1 MQRFMT
7 ALCALALFAVAAAPA
22 LADGSARDVQ
32 AALDSYL
39 ANDTADVAL
48 VGGPGSAGYDNGF
61 WIRGGDFLLRANVT
75 LQARF
80 EAMDYDE
87 SQPPEQAGGGIVIG
101 AGQVIGPD
109 FFGGDLSG
117 FSLPRATLK
126 LSGEA
131 PCNIRWYMELEFGHF
146 GRDVVEFYADNGGV
160 NAQFLP
166 QNSGNLGSAFAI
178 GQSHNYDNTREAWI
192 EWGCSDALNFRMGQ
206 IALPT
211 TRQLMVKPELQ
222 QFVDIS
228 LASAFVGQILPGYTD
243 RNRDHGL
250 MIHGAFGCNSEWS
263 YMLAIS
269 NGDGGDSIRNVL
281 DHRTSDG
288 LAFSGRV
295 NWAFAKPIGYQ
306 EGALAQETCGW
317 YGEIGA
323 WGFVY
328 ADRIDKNHTVI
339 ADSTR
344 FGVDL
349 ALGWGGF
356 SFTGAY
362 TMGTDEQHI
371 LAGGSDLD
379 MTAWLAQI
387 GYHFPGTAWELA
399 ARASSYDLDPDMG
412 GGGATTELAFAI
424 NYYLNGHGNKFTVDI
439 SFFEGN
445 DPGSFLIWDAYT
457 GIGGWAF
464 GEETFG
470 TLLRFQWQL
479 AL

>member
-1 MQRFMT
+1 MHRIT
-7 ALCALALFAVAAAPA
+7 LGLAALALLGLAAAPA

-39 ANDTADVAL
+39 AHDTADVAL
-48 VGGPGSAGYDNGF
+48 VGGPGSAGYDDGF

-75 LQARF
+75 LQARYESF
-80 EAMDYDE
+80 DWDE
-87 SQPPEQAGGGIVIG
+87 VQPPERGGGGSTIPG
-101 AGQVIGPD
+101 TANQVIIDPNQNQRE
-109 FFGGDLSG
+109 FGGDLSG

-146 GRDVVEFYADNGGV
+146 GRDALEARLGG
-160 NAQFLP
+160 FTP
-166 QNSGNLGSAFAI
+166 FNLGSVFLV
-178 GQSHNYDNTREAWI
+178 GQSYNYDTTREAWI

-228 LASAFVGQILPGYTD
+228 MASAFVGSLLPGYTD

-263 YMLAIS
+263 YMLAVS

-281 DHRTSDG
+281 DHRSSDG
-288 LAFSGRV
+288 LAFSGRL

-306 EGALAQETCGW
+306 EGALAQETCGL

-323 WGFVY
+323 WGFTY
-328 ADRIDKNHTVI
+328 ADRIDKPHVVM

-344 FGVDL
+344 YGVDL
-349 ALGWGGF
+349 ALGYGGF

-362 TMGTDEQHI
+362 T
-371 LAGGSDLD
+371 LGSDDNVLGTGLD
-379 MTAWLAQI
+379 LDYTAWLAQL

-399 ARASSYDLDPDMG
+399 ARASNYDFDPSTG
-412 GGGATTELAFAI
+412 GGGSVQELAFAI
-424 NYYLNGHGNKFTVDI
+424 NYYLNGHGNKFTLDV

-445 DPGSFLIWDAYT
+445 DPNSSLIWDAYT
-457 GIGGWAF
+457 GIGGYAF
-464 GEETFG
+464 GEETYG

>member
-1 MQRFMT
+1 MHKLVT
-7 ALCALALFAVAAAPA
+7 ALCALALLVAATAPA
-22 LADGSARDVQ
+22 VADGSARDVQ

-39 ANDTADVAL
+39 ANDRADVAL

-80 EAMDYDE
+80 EAFDHDE
-87 SQPPEQAGGGIVIG
+87 TQPPEAAGGNVIMG
-101 AGQVIGPD
+101 GLGQIIQVPQD
-109 FFGGDLSG
+109 FGGDLSG

-146 GRDVVEFYADNGGV
+146 GRDALEARLGDFE
-160 NAQFLP
+160 
-166 QNSGNLGSAFAI
+166 SENLGATFWRESAH
-178 GQSHNYDNTREAWI
+178 SYNYDNTREAWI

-228 LASAFVGQILPGYTD
+228 MASAFVGQLLPGYTD

-250 MIHGAFGCNSEWS
+250 MVHGAFGCSNEWS
-263 YMLAIS
+263 YMLAVT

-323 WGFVY
+323 WGFIY
-328 ADRIDKNHTVI
+328 ADRIDKNHTTI
-339 ADSTR
+339 SDATR
-344 FGVDL
+344 YGVDL

-362 TMGTDEQHI
+362 TT
-371 LAGGSDLD
+371 GSDED
-379 MTAWLAQI
+379 VFGTGFDVDYTAWLAQI

-399 ARASSYDLDPDMG
+399 ARASSYDIDPAGG

-424 NYYLNGHGNKFTVDI
+424 SYYLNGHGNKFTVDI

-457 GIGGWAF
+457 GIGGYAF

>member
-1 MQRFMT
+1 MQRFIT
-7 ALCALALFAVAAAPA
+7 GLCALALFAVAAAPA

-80 EAMDYDE
+80 EAFDWDE
-87 SQPPEQAGGGIVIG
+87 TQPPETGGGNGTVIVVG
-101 AGQVIGPD
+101 NAQAAPQD
-109 FFGGDLSG
+109 FGGDLSG

-146 GRDVVEFYADNGGV
+146 GRDALEARLGG
-160 NAQFLP
+160 FTP
-166 QNSGNLGSAFAI
+166 TNLGPTLGILGFS
-178 GQSHNYDNTREAWI
+178 QSHNYDNTREAWI

-228 LASAFVGQILPGYTD
+228 LASAFTGQLLPGYTD

-263 YMLAIS
+263 YMLAVT

-288 LAFSGRV
+288 LAFSGRL

-323 WGFVY
+323 WGFYY
-328 ADRIDKNHTVI
+328 ADRVDKPHAVI
-339 ADSTR
+339 ADATR
-344 FGVDL
+344 YGVDV
-349 ALGWGGF
+349 ALGYGGF

-362 TMGTDEQHI
+362 TIGTD
-371 LAGGSDLD
+371 ADVGGSTNDID
-379 MTAWLAQI
+379 YVAWLAQI

-399 ARASSYDLDPDMG
+399 ARASSYDIDPGAG
-412 GGGATTELAFAI
+412 GGGSVSELAFAI
-424 NYYLNGHGNKFTVDI
+424 SYYLNGHGNKFTVDI
-439 SFFEGN
+439 SFLEGN
-445 DPGSFLIWDAYT
+445 DPGSVLIWDAYT
-457 GIGGWAF
+457 GIGDYARGN
-464 GEETFG
+464 ETFG

>member
-1 MQRFMT
+1 MHRIVMG
-7 ALCALALFAVAAAPA
+7 LGALALAVGVAAAPA

-39 ANDTADVAL
+39 AHDTADVAL

-87 SQPPEQAGGGIVIG
+87 SQPPELQGG
-101 AGQVIGPD
+101 ANTTQVLVDGD
-109 FFGGDLSG
+109 FGGDLSG

-131 PCNIRWYMELEFGHF
+131 PCNIRWYMELEFGHW
-146 GRDVVEFYADNGGV
+146 GRDVLESAQA
-160 NAQFLP
+160 NATNQFI
-166 QNSGNLGSAFAI
+166 NFGNLGPAF
-178 GQSHNYDNTREAWI
+178 QSGNFDNTREAWI

-228 LASAFVGQILPGYTD
+228 LASAFTGQILPGYTD

-263 YMLAIS
+263 YMLAVT

-281 DHRTSDG
+281 DHRSSDN
-288 LAFSGRV
+288 LAFSGRL

-306 EGALAQETCGW
+306 EGALAQETCGL

-323 WGFVY
+323 WGFYY
-328 ADRIDKNHTVI
+328 ADRADKPHTVF
-339 ADSTR
+339 ADWTTY
-344 FGVDL
+344 GVDV

-362 TMGTDEQHI
+362 TMATGADYIFTGTD
-371 LAGGSDLD
+371 LDLT
-379 MTAWLAQI
+379 MWLAQI
-387 GYHFPGTAWELA
+387 GYHFPGTAWEIA
-399 ARASSYDLDPDMG
+399 ARASSYDIDQGAAG
-412 GGGATTELAFAI
+412 GGGSTSELAFAV

-445 DPGSFLIWDAYT
+445 DPGSVLIWDAYT
-457 GIGGWAF
+457 GIGNSAF

>member
-1 MQRFMT
+1 MQRIVT
-7 ALCALALFAVAAAPA
+7 GLCALALVVGVAAAPA

-39 ANDTADVAL
+39 AGDTADVAL

-87 SQPPEQAGGGIVIG
+87 TQPPETGGGNGIIIVDTV
-101 AGQVIGPD
+101 AQVAQQD
-109 FFGGDLSG
+109 FGGDLSG

-131 PCNIRWYMELEFGHF
+131 PCNIRYYMELEFGHF
-146 GRDVVEFYADNGGV
+146 GRDALEARLGGFSPV
-160 NAQFLP
+160 
-166 QNSGNLGSAFAI
+166 NLGPALGWSGFS
-178 GQSHNYDNTREAWI
+178 QSHNYDNTREAWI

-228 LASAFVGQILPGYTD
+228 LASAFTGQLLPGYTD

-263 YMLAIS
+263 YMLAVT

-281 DHRTSDG
+281 DHRSSDN

-323 WGFVY
+323 WGFYY
-328 ADRIDKNHTVI
+328 ADRIDKPHVAV
-339 ADSTR
+339 ADATR
-344 FGVDL
+344 YGVDV
-349 ALGWGGF
+349 ALGYGGF

-362 TMGTDEQHI
+362 TIGTDSDFV
-371 LAGGSDLD
+371 LAGVDVD
-379 MTAWLAQI
+379 YTAWLAQI
-387 GYHFPGTAWELA
+387 GYHFPGTAWEIA
-399 ARASSYDLDPDMG
+399 ARASSYDIDISN
-412 GGGATTELAFAI
+412 GASGSTSELAFAI

-445 DPGSFLIWDAYT
+445 DAQSILIWDAYT
-457 GIGGWAF
+457 GIGSYASGN
-464 GEETFG
+464 ETFG
-470 TLLRFQWQL
+470 SLLRFQWQL

>member
-1 MQRFMT
+1 MSRI
-7 ALCALALFAVAAAPA
+7 ASGLCALAVFAFAAAPA
-22 LADGSARDVQ
+22 WADGSARDVQ

-39 ANDTADVAL
+39 ASDTADVTL

-61 WIRGGDFLLRANVT
+61 WIQGGDFLLRANVT

-80 EAMDYDE
+80 EAFDWD
-87 SQPPEQAGGGIVIG
+87 STQPPESGGGATVPTSG
-101 AGQVIGPD
+101 VAQVVQGD
-109 FFGGDLSG
+109 YGGDLSG

-131 PCNIRWYMELEFGHF
+131 PCNVRWYMELEFGHF
-146 GRDVVEFYADNGGV
+146 GRDALA
-160 NAQFLP
+160 AQFDTLFP
-166 QNSGNLGSAFAI
+166 ANLLGPTLGPI
-178 GQSHNYDNTREAWI
+178 GRGQSHNYDNTREAWI

-228 LASAFVGQILPGYTD
+228 MASAFTGLLLPGYTD
-243 RNRDHGL
+243 RNRDHGF

-263 YMLAIS
+263 YMLAVT

-288 LAFSGRV
+288 LAYSGRL

-306 EGALAQETCGW
+306 EGALAQETCGL

-323 WGFVY
+323 WGFYY
-328 ADRIDKNHTVI
+328 ADRFDKPHTVV
-339 ADSTR
+339 ADCTR
-344 FGVDL
+344 YGVDL

-362 TMGTDEQHI
+362 TLGTD
-371 LAGGSDLD
+371 ADVFGSTNDVD
-379 MTAWLAQI
+379 YTAWLAQI

-399 ARASSYDLDPDMG
+399 ARASSYDFDPSTG
-412 GGGATTELAFAI
+412 GGGSTSELAFAI
-424 NYYLNGHGNKFTVDI
+424 SYYLNGHGNKFTVDI

-457 GIGGWAF
+457 GIGNSSF
-464 GEETFG
+464 GEETYG

>member
-1 MQRFMT
+1 MRKILT
-7 ALCALALFAVAAAPA
+7 GLCALGLLAAVAAPA

-39 ANDTADVAL
+39 AHDTADVAL

-75 LQARF
+75 LQARYESF
-80 EAMDYDE
+80 DWDE
-87 SQPPEQAGGGIVIG
+87 TQPPEIGGGNNIVVG
-101 AGQVIGPD
+101 LGQILQAPQD
-109 FFGGDLSG
+109 FGGDLSG

-146 GRDVVEFYADNGGV
+146 GRDALEARLGG
-160 NAQFLP
+160 FTP
-166 QNSGNLGSAFAI
+166 DNLGSTWWRDL
-178 GQSHNYDNTREAWI
+178 GQSYNYDNTREAWI

-228 LASAFVGQILPGYTD
+228 MASAFTGLLLPGYTD
-243 RNRDHGL
+243 RNRDHGF

-263 YMLAIS
+263 YMLAVT

-281 DHRTSDG
+281 DHRSSDN
-288 LAFSGRV
+288 LAFSGRL

-306 EGALAQETCGW
+306 EGALAQETCGL

-323 WGFVY
+323 WGFYY
-328 ADRIDKNHTVI
+328 ADRADKPHTVF
-339 ADSTR
+339 ADWTTY
-344 FGVDL
+344 GVDV

-362 TMGTDEQHI
+362 TMATGADYIFTGTD
-371 LAGGSDLD
+371 LDLT
-379 MTAWLAQI
+379 MWLAQI
-387 GYHFPGTAWELA
+387 GYHFPGTAWEIA
-399 ARASSYDLDPDMG
+399 ARASSYDIDQGAAG
-412 GGGATTELAFAI
+412 GGGSTSELAFAV

-445 DPGSFLIWDAYT
+445 DPGSVLIWDAYT
-457 GIGGWAF
+457 GIGNSAF

>member
-1 MQRFMT
+1 MQRIVT
-7 ALCALALFAVAAAPA
+7 GLCALALVVGVAAAPA

-39 ANDTADVAL
+39 AGDTADVAL

-80 EAMDYDE
+80 ESFDWDE
-87 SQPPEQAGGGIVIG
+87 TQPPEAAGGNNLV
-101 AGQVIGPD
+101 AVLGQFLPLQD
-109 FFGGDLSG
+109 FGGDLSG

-146 GRDVVEFYADNGGV
+146 GRDPLERVTDIQFAQVVPGA
-160 NAQFLP
+160 
-166 QNSGNLGSAFAI
+166 NLGSTFGF
-178 GQSHNYDNTREAWI
+178 GQSNNYDNTREAWI

-228 LASAFVGQILPGYTD
+228 MASAFVGQLLPGYTD

-263 YMLAIS
+263 YMLAIT

-288 LAFSGRV
+288 LAFSGRL

-306 EGALAQETCGW
+306 EGALAQETCGL

-323 WGFVY
+323 WGFTY
-328 ADRIDKNHTVI
+328 ADRTDKPHTVWG
-339 ADSTR
+339 DWTLY
-344 FGVDL
+344 GVDV

-362 TMGTDEQHI
+362 TMGDVTDLF
-371 LAGGSDLD
+371 LAGGDVD
-379 MTAWLAQI
+379 FTMWLAQL

-399 ARASSYDLDPDMG
+399 ARASSYDIDPANG
-412 GGGATTELAFAI
+412 GGGSVSELAFAI
-424 NYYLNGHGNKFTVDI
+424 NYYLNGHGNKFSVDI

-445 DPGSFLIWDAYT
+445 DPGSVLIWDAYT
-457 GIGGWAF
+457 GIGGYAF
-464 GEETFG
+464 GEETYG

>member
-1 MQRFMT
+1 MGS
-7 ALCALALFAVAAAPA
+7 CALALVIGAAAAPA

-39 ANDTADVAL
+39 AHDTADVAL

-80 EAMDYDE
+80 EAFDYDE
-87 SQPPEQAGGGIVIG
+87 SQAPEIGGGGMVIREQFQLLP
-101 AGQVIGPD
+101 AD
-109 FFGGDLSG
+109 ADFGGDLSG

-146 GRDVVEFYADNGGV
+146 GRDVVENQLASTNT
-160 NAQFLP
+160 QFI
-166 QNSGNLGSAFAI
+166 QNVNLGPTIFI
-178 GQSHNYDNTREAWI
+178 GQTYNFDNTREAWI

-228 LASAFVGQILPGYTD
+228 LASAFTGLILPGYTD

-263 YMLAIS
+263 YMLAVT

-281 DHRTSDG
+281 DHRSSDN
-288 LAFSGRV
+288 LAFSGRL

-306 EGALAQETCGW
+306 EGALAQETCGL

-323 WGFVY
+323 WGFYY
-328 ADRIDKNHTVI
+328 ADRIDKAHTTVSD
-339 ADSTR
+339 ATR
-344 FGVDL
+344 YGVDV

-362 TMGTDEQHI
+362 TIGTD
-371 LAGGSDLD
+371 SDLFGGTTD
-379 MTAWLAQI
+379 LDYTAWLAQI

-399 ARASSYDLDPDMG
+399 ARASSYDVDPST
-412 GGGATTELAFAI
+412 GGAGSTSELAFAI

-457 GIGGWAF
+457 GIGDAAR

-470 TLLRFQWQL
+470 SLLRFQWQL

>member
-1 MQRFMT
+1 MRKILT
-7 ALCALALFAVAAAPA
+7 GLCALGLLAAVAAPA

-39 ANDTADVAL
+39 AHDTADVAL

-75 LQARF
+75 LQARYESF
-80 EAMDYDE
+80 DWDE
-87 SQPPEQAGGGIVIG
+87 TQPPEIGGGNNIVVG
-101 AGQVIGPD
+101 LGQILQAPQD
-109 FFGGDLSG
+109 FGGDLSG

-146 GRDVVEFYADNGGV
+146 GRDALEARLGG
-160 NAQFLP
+160 FTP
-166 QNSGNLGSAFAI
+166 FNLGSVFLV
-178 GQSHNYDNTREAWI
+178 GQSYNYDTTREAWI

-228 LASAFVGQILPGYTD
+228 LASAFTGLILPGYTD

-263 YMLAIS
+263 YMLAVT

-288 LAFSGRV
+288 LAFSGRL

-306 EGALAQETCGW
+306 EGALAQETCGL

-323 WGFVY
+323 WGFYY
-328 ADRIDKNHTVI
+328 ADRFDKPHTVV
-339 ADSTR
+339 ADCTR
-344 FGVDL
+344 YGVDL

-362 TMGTDEQHI
+362 TLGTD
-371 LAGGSDLD
+371 ADVFGSTNDVD
-379 MTAWLAQI
+379 YTAWLAQI

-399 ARASSYDLDPDMG
+399 ARASSYDFDPSTG
-412 GGGATTELAFAI
+412 GGGSTSELAFAI
-424 NYYLNGHGNKFTVDI
+424 SYYLNGHGNKFTVDI

-445 DPGSFLIWDAYT
+445 DAQSILIWDAYT
-457 GIGGWAF
+457 GIGSYASGN
-464 GEETFG
+464 ETFG
-470 TLLRFQWQL
+470 SLLRFQWQL

>member
-1 MQRFMT
+1 MHRFT
-7 ALCALALFAVAAAPA
+7 LGLAALALLGLAAAPA

-39 ANDTADVAL
+39 AGDTADVAL

-80 EAMDYDE
+80 EAFDWDE
-87 SQPPEQAGGGIVIG
+87 SQPPETQGGGGLAVAPVQILVDG
-101 AGQVIGPD
+101 D
-109 FFGGDLSG
+109 FGGDLSG

-146 GRDVVEFYADNGGV
+146 GRDVLEG
-160 NAQFLP
+160 AQRQPNQFINL
-166 QNSGNLGSAFAI
+166 GNLGPSF
-178 GQSHNYDNTREAWI
+178 QSGNFDNTREAWI

-228 LASAFVGQILPGYTD
+228 MASAFTGWILPGYTD

-250 MIHGAFGCNSEWS
+250 MVHGAFGCNNEWS
-263 YMLAIS
+263 YMLAVT

-281 DHRTSDG
+281 DHRTSDN

-317 YGEIGA
+317 YGEVGA
-323 WGFVY
+323 WGFYY
-328 ADRIDKNHTVI
+328 ADRVDKNHTVFG
-339 ADSTR
+339 DWTVY
-344 FGVDL
+344 GVDV
-349 ALGWGGF
+349 ALGFGGF

-362 TMGTDEQHI
+362 TMATAADYI
-371 LAGGSDLD
+371 FGGGDID
-379 MTAWLAQI
+379 YTAWLAQL
-387 GYHFPGTAWELA
+387 GYHFPGTAWEIA
-399 ARASSYDLDPDMG
+399 ARASSYDVDPDTG

-424 NYYLNGHGNKFTVDI
+424 SYYLNGHGNKFTVDI
-439 SFFEGN
+439 SFFEGS
-445 DPGSFLIWDAYT
+445 DPGSILIWDAYT
-457 GIGGWAF
+457 GIGNSAF
-464 GEETFG
+464 GEETYG